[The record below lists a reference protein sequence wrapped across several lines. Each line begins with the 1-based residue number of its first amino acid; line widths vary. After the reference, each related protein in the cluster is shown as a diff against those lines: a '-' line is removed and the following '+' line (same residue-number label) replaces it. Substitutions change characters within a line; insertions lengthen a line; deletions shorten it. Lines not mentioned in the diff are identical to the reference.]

1 MLNLFR
7 MGFFGAAHR
16 WGGGGSPSL
25 KSVTDII
32 VMKLDT
38 DIPYLNKLQK
48 VYESRDTY
56 LQFC

>member
-16 WGGGGSPSL
+16 WGGSPSL

-38 DIPYLNKLQK
+38 VIPYLNKLQK

-56 LQFC
+56 IQFC